1 MADRWGYRIGFVV
14 KGVWSKIVLGS
25 PLPLRG
31 VHALWSVV
39 PFLINFLLTKKKKKI
54 ILDSRLELD
63 TEGFNINEE
72 LQIKCRAI
80 EFYSE

>member
-39 PFLINFLLTKKKKKI
+39 PFLINFLLTKKKKK
-54 ILDSRLELD
+54 S
-63 TEGFNINEE
+63 F
-72 LQIKCRAI
+72 
-80 EFYSE
+80 